1 MLDASTDCDG
11 ESNTHGP
18 TKNVS
23 QLALFIEE
31 CYSRAYLQKCVNFNF
46 DTSGSC
52 QFKIKALGMIVFIV
66 VAFILFYIIIQDE
79 KRGDKCM
86 IK

>member
-1 MLDASTDCDG
+1 MLEASTDCDG
-11 ESNTHGP
+11 ESNTPAP

-46 DTSGSC
+46 DTSGSS